1 MDIVF
6 MGSPDFAVPSLKVL
20 AKNPVIN
27 VKAVITQPDR
37 KRGRGQKLQ
46 PTPVK
51 EQAHLLRLNV
61 LSERDVNH
69 SEFLDLLQG
78 MAADVIVVVAFGQK
92 LGTRLLSIAKYGCI
106 NLHASLLPEYR
117 GASPI
122 HQALIDGREFTGL
135 TTIYM
140 DQGWDTGD
148 MIYQETV
155 PIAKSDTFASL
166 HDKLAVTGGKLL
178 EKTLLAVE
186 EGRAPRIEQ
195 EEERA
200 TYAYKIDK
208 NRGLINWEQA
218 AAELDNLVRGVNPW
232 PGAFTYMHGQLV
244 KIWKVTPCAKNSA
257 GQAVP
262 GEVVSAKQEDGL
274 IVQTGKGQL
283 RIDQLQLTGRKSLTS
298 REFLRGY
305 QLKTGDRFKDNNE
318 IK

>member
-6 MGSPDFAVPSLKVL
+6 MGSPDFAVPSLEVL
-20 AKNPVIN
+20 ANNPVIN

-51 EQAHLLRLNV
+51 ERAHLLRLNV

-69 SEFLDLLQG
+69 SQFLDLLQG

-166 HDKLAVTGGKLL
+166 HDKLAVIGGKLL

-186 EGRAPRIEQ
+186 EGRAPRIGQ

-208 NRGLINWEQA
+208 NKGLINWEHG
-218 AAELDNLVRGVNPW
+218 AAEIANLVRGVNPW

-262 GEVVSAKQEDGL
+262 GEVVSARQEDGL

-298 REFLRGY
+298 GEFLRGY
-305 QLKTGDRFKDNNE
+305 QLKIGDRFKDNND
-318 IK
+318 

>member
-6 MGSPDFAVPSLKVL
+6 MGSPDFAVPSLEVL

-46 PTPVK
+46 PTPIK

-69 SEFLDLLQG
+69 SQFLDLLQG

-166 HDKLAVTGGKLL
+166 HDKLAVIGGKLL

-208 NRGLINWEQA
+208 NKGLINWEQA

-262 GEVVSAKQEDGL
+262 GEVVSAKHEDGL

-318 IK
+318 

>member
-6 MGSPDFAVPSLKVL
+6 MGSPDFAVPSLEVL

-69 SEFLDLLQG
+69 SQFLDLLQG

-166 HDKLAVTGGKLL
+166 HDKLAVIGGKLL

-208 NRGLINWEQA
+208 NKGLINWEQG

-262 GEVVSAKQEDGL
+262 GEVLSAKQEDGL

-318 IK
+318 

>member
-6 MGSPDFAVPSLKVL
+6 MGSPDFAVPSLEVL

-69 SEFLDLLQG
+69 SQFLDLLQG

-166 HDKLAVTGGKLL
+166 HDKLAVIGGKLL

-208 NRGLINWEQA
+208 NKGLINWEQG
-218 AAELDNLVRGVNPW
+218 AAELANLVRGVNPW

-318 IK
+318 

>member
-6 MGSPDFAVPSLKVL
+6 MGSPDFAVPSLEVL

-69 SEFLDLLQG
+69 SQFLDLLQG

-166 HDKLAVTGGKLL
+166 HDKLAVIGGKLL

-208 NRGLINWEQA
+208 NKGLINWEQA

-262 GEVVSAKQEDGL
+262 GEVVSAKHEDGL

-318 IK
+318 

>member
-6 MGSPDFAVPSLKVL
+6 MGSPDFAVPSLEVL
-20 AKNPVIN
+20 ANNPVIN

-69 SEFLDLLQG
+69 SQFLDLLQG

-92 LGTRLLSIAKYGCI
+92 LGTRLLSMAKYGCI

-122 HQALIDGREFTGL
+122 HQALIDGKEFTGL

-166 HDKLAVTGGKLL
+166 HDKLAVIGGKLL

-218 AAELDNLVRGVNPW
+218 AAELANLVRGVNPW

-283 RIDQLQLTGRKSLTS
+283 RIEQLQLTGRKSLTS

-305 QLKTGDRFKDNNE
+305 QLKTGDRFNDNNE
-318 IK
+318 

>member
-6 MGSPDFAVPSLKVL
+6 MGSPDFAVPSLEVL

-69 SEFLDLLQG
+69 SQFLDLLQG

-166 HDKLAVTGGKLL
+166 HDKLAVIGGKLL

-208 NRGLINWEQA
+208 NKGSINWQQA
-218 AAELDNLVRGVNPW
+218 ATELDNLVRGVNPW

-274 IVQTGKGQL
+274 IVQTGKGQI

-305 QLKTGDRFKDNNE
+305 QLKTGDCFKDNND
-318 IK
+318 

>member
-6 MGSPDFAVPSLKVL
+6 MGSPDFAVPSLEVL

-69 SEFLDLLQG
+69 SQFLDLLQG

-166 HDKLAVTGGKLL
+166 HDKLAVIGGKLL

-208 NRGLINWEQA
+208 NKGLINWEQG

-262 GEVVSAKQEDGL
+262 GEVVSAKHEDGL

-305 QLKTGDRFKDNNE
+305 QLKTGDCFKDNND
-318 IK
+318 

>member
-6 MGSPDFAVPSLKVL
+6 MGSPDFAVPSLEVL
-20 AKNPVIN
+20 ANNPVLN

-37 KRGRGQKLQ
+37 KSGRGQKLQ

-51 EQAHLLRLNV
+51 ERAHLLRLNV

-69 SEFLDLLQG
+69 SQFLDLLQG

-166 HDKLAVTGGKLL
+166 HDKLAVIGGKLL

-208 NRGLINWEQA
+208 NKGLINWEQG
-218 AAELDNLVRGVNPW
+218 AAELANLVRGVNPW

-244 KIWKVTPCAKNSA
+244 KIWKVTPCAKNST

-262 GEVVSAKQEDGL
+262 GEVVSARQEDGL
-274 IVQTGKGQL
+274 IVQTGRGQL

-298 REFLRGY
+298 GEFLRGY
-305 QLKTGDRFKDNNE
+305 QLKTGDRFKDNND
-318 IK
+318 